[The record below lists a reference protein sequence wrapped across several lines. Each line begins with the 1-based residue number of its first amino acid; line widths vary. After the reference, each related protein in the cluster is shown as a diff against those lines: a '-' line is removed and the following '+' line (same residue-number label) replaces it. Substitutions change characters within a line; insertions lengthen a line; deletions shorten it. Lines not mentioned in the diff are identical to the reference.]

1 MRTPDFELPT
11 GAFFIEGTTSFWID
25 PSDLSINYRWYDGES
40 IRDRSDGVF
49 IEKQDAIRLIAMLR
63 AAYNL

>member
-11 GAFFIEGTTSFWID
+11 GAFFIGDSTSFWID
-25 PSDLSINYRWYDGES
+25 PSDLSINYRWYDSAS